1 MENHINKLSPKIL
14 SLHGK
19 VTLLNTLI
27 LSKTT
32 YLINIFPLDGITTS
46 RIHKNKF
53 QYIWNIQKLESI
65 ARKTISLKKKT
76 RGGEGSKPN
85 RTRSPQLCYENK
97 AFIRKTL
104 QPIVNNGYSQ
114 IFKTFNSWWTLLW
127 TLNNKKPFCYQDIIN

>member
-19 VTLLNTLI
+19 ATLLNTLI

-46 RIHKNKF
+46 KIHQNKF
-53 QYIWNIQKLESI
+53 QYIWNIQKLEPI

-76 RGGEGSKPN
+76 RGSGGG
-85 RTRSPQLCYENK
+85 
-97 AFIRKTL
+97 
-104 QPIVNNGYSQ
+104 V
-114 IFKTFNSWWTLLW
+114 
-127 TLNNKKPFCYQDIIN
+127 

>member
-76 RGGEGSKPN
+76 RGGRGLNLIEPEAHNYAMRIKH
-85 RTRSPQLCYENK
+85 LL
-97 AFIRKTL
+97 TL
-104 QPIVNNGYSQ
+104 KQN
-114 IFKTFNSWWTLLW
+114 FN
-127 TLNNKKPFCYQDIIN
+127 PPP